1 MSHVVRSVV
10 VGVLLFTSVA
20 ALFATGAGEGEGTV
34 PSEPVEVTM
43 WHTYTTYRGELLEQ
57 LLAEYSENT
66 EHFTVV
72 PEYGG
77 NLWTMR
83 DKLLAAIAANA
94 GPDVSQID
102 QFWSSELAASGA
114 LVKIGDL
121 IESDADVALDDF
133 YDKVWETARSNGDI
147 WSMPFSFSNIA
158 LYYNKEHFRA
168 AGLDPEDPPATWEE
182 LADSAAAL
190 TVDEDGNGD
199 PEQWGLT
206 FTLQANFGNIYYWL
220 AFLWQ
225 NDGELFSPDFSESRF
240 HLEPGIEAA
249 QYWVDLVNTHGVVP
263 LAPPQQG
270 FENGMISMQFSS
282 TASLNYFRGIL
293 GDDLGMAFMPRKIEQ
308 ATGVGG
314 ANLAIFQS
322 NPAISESWEFV
333 KWLTSTD
340 VNLIWSQESGYLP
353 LRPAVVDSDVYQEYL
368 RQEPLARVILEQMPY
383 GVVRPNIAAYAPAS
397 REIGLA
403 VEEAVFGN
411 LDPAPLLRAAA
422 ERVNGMLQ

>member
-10 VGVLLFTSVA
+10 GGLLLFAGTA
-20 ALFATGAGEGEGTV
+20 ALFATGTAEEEGAV

-57 LLAEYSENT
+57 LLAEYSESAEN
-66 EHFTVV
+66 FTVV

-83 DKLLAAIAANA
+83 DKLLAAIAADA

-121 IESDADVALDDF
+121 IESDDDIALGDF
-133 YDKVWETARSNGDI
+133 YDKVWETARSGGEI

-168 AGLDPEDPPATWEE
+168 AGLDPDDPPETWEE
-182 LADSAAAL
+182 LAEVAAAL
-190 TVDEDGNGD
+190 TIDEDDDGN

-225 NDGELFSPDFSESRF
+225 NGGELFSSDFSESRF
-240 HLEPGIEAA
+240 HLAPGIEAA
-249 QYWVDLVNTHGVVP
+249 QYWVDLVHADRVVP

-270 FENGMISMQFSS
+270 FENGVISMQFSS
-282 TASLNYFRGIL
+282 TASLNHFRGIL
-293 GDDLGMAFMPRKIEQ
+293 GDDLGMAFMPRKVEQ

-314 ANLAIFQS
+314 ANLAIFES
-322 NPAISESWEFV
+322 NPAVAASWEFV

-353 LRPAVVDSDVYQEYL
+353 LRPAVVESDAYQEYL
-368 RQEPLARVILEQMPY
+368 REEPLARVILEQMPH
-383 GVVRPNIAAYAPAS
+383 GVVRPNIPAYAPAS

-422 ERVNGMLQ
+422 ERVNAMLK